1 MLSLVARE
9 PGTVEVRGIY
19 MNILGNMTSNTPRGP
34 VPPDA
39 SSGGGP
45 VGECDEVSGS
55 SPDGSLGKGAGDDS
69 VNESASGNIQE
80 NTEKNKQVNKQSREQ
95 SNEEKD
101 SQKDERE
108 ASANEDAM
116 WVKKAQQGDTRA
128 FDRLVTK
135 HRGKIYAMILNM
147 VKNDADAWDL
157 SQEAFIKAWKA
168 LPKFEAR
175 SRFSTWLFRI
185 CHNVVYDWLRKRRIQ
200 GDGEL
205 NDEVFD
211 SARIDP
217 GAATAPSQDKRPD
230 DALEQSELRAQLDD
244 AIGKL
249 SEQHR
254 EVILLREV
262 QGLDY
267 KEIAEI
273 IGSSLGTVM
282 SRLHYA
288 RKKLQN
294 YLQPNL

>member
-1 MLSLVARE
+1 
-9 PGTVEVRGIY
+9 
-19 MNILGNMTSNTPRGP
+19 MNIFGNKASNSLRGP

-39 SSGGGP
+39 SPGGSPADRPADHLQNAGLDDAP
-45 VGECDEVSGS
+45 AEELKDEPKDKS
-55 SPDGSLGKGAGDDS
+55 
-69 VNESASGNIQE
+69 
-80 NTEKNKQVNKQSREQ
+80 TEQPKEQ
-95 SNEEKD
+95 P
-101 SQKDERE
+101 KDERE
-108 ASANEDAM
+108 VSAAEDAT
-116 WVKKAQQGDTRA
+116 WVARAQQGDTRA
-128 FDRLVTK
+128 FDLLVTK

-157 SQEAFIKAWKA
+157 SQDAFIKAWKA

-185 CHNVVYDWLRKRRIQ
+185 SHNVVYDWLRKRKIQ

-211 SARIDP
+211 AGRIDP
-217 GAATAPSQDKRPD
+217 GAATAPQQDKRPD
-230 DALEQSELRAQLDD
+230 HALEQSELRDQINN

-249 SEQHR
+249 SEEHR

-267 KEIAEI
+267 KEIAEAT
-273 IGSSLGTVM
+273 GSSLGTVM

-288 RKKLQN
+288 RKKLQI
-294 YLQPNL
+294 YLNPED